1 MHYLLSFEFRG
12 GLTFV
17 VRLTVFL
24 RAFEISVAG
33 QRLTEN
39 MYPKF
44 IIVGVQATVCV
55 RLHIIN
61 YPDTKTEIS
70 HRQPRSLRG
79 EREAENFLFFL
90 HS

>member
-1 MHYLLSFEFRG
+1 MKLVPTPNLCVAGSCWQSKAHFGMHYLLSFEFRFEFRG
-12 GLTFV
+12 GVTFV

-44 IIVGVQATVCV
+44 IIVGVQATSVSDF
-55 RLHIIN
+55 I
-61 YPDTKTEIS
+61 
-70 HRQPRSLRG
+70 
-79 EREAENFLFFL
+79 
-90 HS
+90 

>member
-1 MHYLLSFEFRG
+1 MHYLLSFEFRFEFRG
-12 GLTFV
+12 GVTFV

-61 YPDTKTEIS
+61 MPEKKNCS
-70 HRQPRSLRG
+70 P
-79 EREAENFLFFL
+79 
-90 HS
+90 